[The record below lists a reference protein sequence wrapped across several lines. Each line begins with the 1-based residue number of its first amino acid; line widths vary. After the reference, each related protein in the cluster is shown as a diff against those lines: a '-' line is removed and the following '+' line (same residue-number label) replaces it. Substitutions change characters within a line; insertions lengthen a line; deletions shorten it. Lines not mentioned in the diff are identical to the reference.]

1 MVRAFEKMHVWLFML
16 FHRKRAADRLNKEL
30 QFHLDEQIAE
40 NIASGMNPEEA
51 KHAAMWLFG
60 NPAVLRDQITE
71 NWSWTWL
78 ENLRQD
84 AGYALRQFRHS
95 PSFVLISVLT
105 LTLGIG
111 ANTAIFTLMNSLW
124 LQSLPVKDP
133 NSLALISVQADHPS
147 PVSQSPMP
155 VLNLSLIES
164 IERHTRSFSGI
175 FGWCDYG
182 ADLLEDDIT
191 HAYPGTVVSGNIF
204 DVLGVRPAIG
214 RLLTTADD
222 QPGGGPDGWA
232 VVISHQFWV
241 EHYAA
246 DPSVI
251 GRHVQLNGYSVTIV
265 GVAPSDFEGIMVS
278 SRPDF
283 YMPLNYEPVMRQRQR
298 DSFLRNPLSFALT
311 PMARLKPGITVAQ
324 ASAELAAVTHQVF
337 EEVLPAAVVRQ
348 NHGLPPV
355 HLTALPGRSGW
366 SFLRIRYREP
376 LILMQGLVGIVLLIC
391 CANLAGL
398 GLARAASRTREFA
411 LRIALGAPR
420 LRLKRQVLL
429 ESLLLTVPGG
439 LFGLAFAWIGCR
451 VLLRLLSTS
460 AEKFPIALSIHPD
473 ATVLALT
480 AGCALFSALL
490 CGIAPAWMLSRTTP
504 ESMLRQSANRSLR
517 AESKWLG
524 NSFVCAQIALSLMLV
539 VVAGL
544 LSTTLIK
551 LRLGH
556 AGFRTQ
562 NISTVMMDLRARSE
576 RGQAL
581 THIYWQMAE
590 RLKQMPGVQNAA
602 LDTVPPLYGN
612 ESAEFSAVNEN
623 ASSAHEAKQVLQ
635 FNEVGEN
642 FFSTMEIPFLA
653 GRGFFDND
661 ADADTCIVSQSAA
674 KKMFPNA
681 PVIGSALRQY
691 RFSFNA
697 GGPSENTCRVIG
709 VVGDVKLQDLRMPPP
724 PMVYRPI
731 ASDMPNPGLMNFVIN
746 ARSLADAQ
754 NAYRKTLR
762 EIAPGSPDSEVTL
775 ISQKMDDATSLER
788 MLASLSGFFAGLA
801 LLLSGVGLYG
811 LFSRSITQRTTEFG
825 IRIALGAT
833 RFRIV
838 LLVLR
843 QVIILMTIGIVAGG
857 VAASLSTRLIRGF
870 LYGVTSNNPLVLAG
884 AALLL
889 CVIALSA
896 SLLPVRKVVHLDPVE
911 ALRAE

>member
-1 MVRAFEKMHVWLFML
+1 MIRAFEKMRVWLLML
-16 FHRKRAADRLNKEL
+16 FYRRRTADRLDKEL
-30 QFHLDEQIAE
+30 QFHLEQQIAE
-40 NIASGMNPEEA
+40 NIALGMSQEEA
-51 KHAAMWLFG
+51 EHAAMRLFG
-60 NPAVLRDQITE
+60 NPAVLREQITE
-71 NWSWTWL
+71 KWSWTWL
-78 ENLRQD
+78 ELLRQD
-84 AGYALRQFRHS
+84 AGYALRQFRQS

-133 NSLALISVQADHPS
+133 GSLVLIGVQANNPT
-147 PVSQSPMP
+147 PIAQSAMP
-155 VLNLSLIES
+155 VMSLPMIES
-164 IERHTRSFSGI
+164 LERHTRSFSGI

-182 ADLLEDDIT
+182 ADLLENDIT
-191 HAYPGTVVSGNIF
+191 HTYPGTIVSGNIF
-204 DVLGVRPAIG
+204 DVLGVRPAAG
-214 RLLTTADD
+214 RLLTAADD

-251 GRHVQLNGYSVTIV
+251 GRHVPLNGYSITIV
-265 GVAPSDFEGIMVS
+265 GVAPADFEGIMVS

-298 DSFLRNPLSFALT
+298 DSFLRNPLSFNLT

-348 NHGLPPV
+348 NHGLPPL
-355 HLTALPGRSGW
+355 HLTVLPGRSGW
-366 SFLRIRYREP
+366 SFLRIRYRQP
-376 LILMQGLVGIVLLIC
+376 LFLMQGLVGIVLLIC

-420 LRLKRQVLL
+420 LRLMRQVLL

-439 LFGLAFAWIGCR
+439 LLGLAFAWMGCR
-451 VLLRLLSTS
+451 ILLRLLSTS
-460 AEKFPIALSIHPD
+460 AERFPIALSIRPD
-473 ATVLALT
+473 ATVLTLT
-480 AGCALFSALL
+480 AGCAVFCALL
-490 CGIAPAWMLSRTTP
+490 CGIAPAWMLSRTAP

-517 AESKWLG
+517 AESKRLG

-544 LSTTLIK
+544 LSTTLIN
-551 LRLGH
+551 LRLSH
-556 AGFRTQ
+556 AGFRTE

-576 RGQAL
+576 RGTSL

-590 RLKQMPGVQNAA
+590 RLKQMPEVQNAA
-602 LDTVPPLYGN
+602 LVTVPPLFGYA
-612 ESAEFSAVNEN
+612 SMEFSAVNGN
-623 ASSAHEAKQVLQ
+623 TPAAHEAKQQLQ

-642 FFSTMEIPFLA
+642 FFSTMEIPLLA
-653 GRGFFDND
+653 GRGFVNSD

-674 KKMFPNA
+674 KKMLPNA
-681 PVIGSALRQY
+681 PAIGSTLRQY
-691 RFSFNA
+691 QFSLDR
-697 GGPSENTCRVIG
+697 GGASENTCRVIG
-709 VVGDVKLQDLRMPPP
+709 VVSDVKLQDLRMPPQP
-724 PMVYRPI
+724 TVYRPI

-746 ARSLADAQ
+746 ARSLTDAQ

-762 EIAPGSPDSEVTL
+762 EIAPGSPDSEVIPIT
-775 ISQKMDDATSLER
+775 QKMDDSTSLER
-788 MLASLSGFFAGLA
+788 VLASLSGFFAGLA

-811 LFSRSITQRTTEFG
+811 LFSRSVTQRTTEFG
-825 IRIALGAT
+825 IRMALGAT
-833 RFRIV
+833 RIRIV
-838 LLVLR
+838 LLILR
-843 QVIILMTIGIVAGG
+843 QVIILMMIGIVAGG
-857 VAASLSTRLIRGF
+857 AAAILSTRLIRGF
-870 LYGVTSNNPLVLAG
+870 LYGVTSNNPFVLTG

-896 SLLPVRKVVHLDPVE
+896 SLLPVRKAVHLDPVE
-911 ALRAE
+911 ALRTE

>member
-1 MVRAFEKMHVWLFML
+1 MVRVFEKMRVWLLML
-16 FHRKRAADRLNKEL
+16 FHRKRTADRLDKEL
-30 QFHLDEQIAE
+30 QFHLEQQIAE
-40 NIASGMNPEEA
+40 NIASGMNPQEA
-51 KHAAMWLFG
+51 EHAAMRLFG

-71 NWSWTWL
+71 KWSWTWL

-84 AGYALRQFRHS
+84 AGYALRQIRRS

-133 NSLALISVQADHPS
+133 NSLILIGVQANSSTPIAR
-147 PVSQSPMP
+147 SPMP
-155 VLNLSLIES
+155 VMSLPMIES
-164 IERHTRSFSGI
+164 LERHTRSFSGI

-182 ADLLEDDIT
+182 ADLLENDIT
-191 HAYPGTVVSGNIF
+191 HAYPGTIVSGNIF

-222 QPGGGPDGWA
+222 QPGGGPDGWT

-265 GVAPSDFEGIMVS
+265 GVAPENFAGIMVS

-298 DSFLRNPLSFALT
+298 DSFLRNPVSFALT

-366 SFLRIRYREP
+366 SFLRIDYRQP
-376 LILMQGLVGIVLLIC
+376 LLLMQGLVGIVLLIC

-398 GLARAASRTREFA
+398 GLARAVGRSREFA

-420 LRLKRQVLL
+420 PRLMRQVLI
-429 ESLLLTVPGG
+429 ESLLLTLPGG
-439 LFGLAFAWIGCR
+439 LLGLGFAWMGCR
-451 VLLRLLSTS
+451 ILLRLLSAG
-460 AEKFPIALSIHPD
+460 AERFPIALSIRPD
-473 ATVLALT
+473 ATVLTVT
-480 AGCALFSALL
+480 AACAAFCALL
-490 CGIAPAWMLSRTTP
+490 CGMAPAWMLSHTAP
-504 ESMLRQSANRSLR
+504 ETMLRQSANRSLR
-517 AESKWLG
+517 AESKWAG

-544 LSTTLIK
+544 LSTTLVK

-556 AGFRTQ
+556 VGFRTE
-562 NISTVMMDLRARSE
+562 NTSTVMMDIRARSE
-576 RGQAL
+576 RGIAL
-581 THIYWQMAE
+581 THIYWQMAGH
-590 RLKQMPGVQNAA
+590 LKEMPGVQNAA
-602 LDTVPPLYGN
+602 LVTVPPLLG
-612 ESAEFSAVNEN
+612 AVTREFSTV
-623 ASSAHEAKQVLQ
+623 SPSAQEAKQPLQ
-635 FNEVGEN
+635 FNEVGQD
-642 FFSTMEIPFLA
+642 FFSTMEIPLLA
-653 GRGFFDND
+653 GRDFVNSD

-674 KKMFPNA
+674 KKMFPKA
-681 PVIGSALRQY
+681 PALGSTLRQFQ
-691 RFSFNA
+691 FSLDR
-697 GGPSENTCRVIG
+697 GGASESTCRVIG
-709 VVGDVKLQDLRMPPP
+709 VVADVKLQDLRMPPQP
-724 PMVYRPI
+724 VVYRPI
-731 ASDMPNPGLMNFVIN
+731 ASDMDNPGLMNFVIE
-746 ARSLADAQ
+746 ARSLTDAQ
-754 NAYRKTLR
+754 SAYRKTLR
-762 EIAPGSPDSEVTL
+762 DIAPGSPDSEVTL
-775 ISQKMDDATSLER
+775 ITQKMDDSTSLAR

-811 LFSRSITQRTTEFG
+811 LCSRSITQRTTEFG
-825 IRIALGAT
+825 IRMALGAT

-870 LYGVTSNNPLVLAG
+870 LYGVTSNNPFVLAG

>member
-1 MVRAFEKMHVWLFML
+1 MVRAFEKMRVWLLML
-16 FHRKRAADRLNKEL
+16 FHRKRTADRLDKEL
-30 QFHLDEQIAE
+30 QFHLEQQIAE

-51 KHAAMWLFG
+51 EHAAMRLFG

-71 NWSWTWL
+71 KWSWTWL

-84 AGYALRQFRHS
+84 AGYALRQFRRS

-111 ANTAIFTLMNSLW
+111 ANTTIFTLMNSLW

-133 NSLALISVQADHPS
+133 NSLVLISVQADHPS
-147 PVSQSPMP
+147 PVAQSPMP

-182 ADLLEDDIT
+182 ADLLESDVT
-191 HAYPGTVVSGNIF
+191 HTYPGTIVSGNIF
-204 DVLGVRPAIG
+204 DVLGVRPAAG
-214 RLLTTADD
+214 RLLTAADD

-232 VVISHQFWV
+232 VVISHRFWV

-246 DPSVI
+246 DASVI

-265 GVAPSDFEGIMVS
+265 GVAPSDFAGIMVS

-348 NHGLPPV
+348 NHGLPPI

-366 SFLRIRYREP
+366 SFLRIRYRQP
-376 LILMQGLVGIVLLIC
+376 LFLMQGLVGIVLLIC

-398 GLARAASRTREFA
+398 GLARAVSRSREFA

-420 LRLKRQVLL
+420 PRLMRQVLI
-429 ESLLLTVPGG
+429 ESLLLTLPGG
-439 LFGLAFAWIGCR
+439 LLGLGFAWMGCR
-451 VLLRLLSTS
+451 ILLRLLSVG
-460 AEKFPIALSIHPD
+460 AERFPIALSIRPD
-473 ATVLALT
+473 ATVLTVT
-480 AGCALFSALL
+480 AGCAVFCALL
-490 CGIAPAWMLSRTTP
+490 CGIAPAWMLSRTAP
-504 ESMLRQSANRSLR
+504 EPMLRQSANRSLR
-517 AESKWLG
+517 AESKWVG

-539 VVAGL
+539 VVAVL
-544 LSTTLIK
+544 LSTTLVK

-556 AGFRTQ
+556 GGFRTE

-576 RGQAL
+576 RGTAL

-590 RLKQMPGVQNAA
+590 HLKEMPGVQNAA
-602 LDTVPPLYGN
+602 LVTVPPLFGTVTRR
-612 ESAEFSAVNEN
+612 EFSTVSPLAQEL
-623 ASSAHEAKQVLQ
+623 KQPLQ
-635 FNEVGEN
+635 FNEVGQD
-642 FFSTMEIPFLA
+642 FFSTMEIPLLA
-653 GRGFFDND
+653 GRDFVNSD

-674 KKMFPNA
+674 KKMFPKA
-681 PVIGSALRQY
+681 PALGSTLRQFQ
-691 RFSFNA
+691 FSLDR
-697 GGPSENTCRVIG
+697 GGASESTCRVIG
-709 VVGDVKLQDLRMPPP
+709 VVADVKLQDLRMLPQPV
-724 PMVYRPI
+724 VYRTI
-731 ASDMPNPGLMNFVIN
+731 ASDMDNPGLMNFVIE
-746 ARSLADAQ
+746 ARSLTDAQ
-754 NAYRKTLR
+754 SAYRKTLR
-762 EIAPGSPDSEVTL
+762 DIAPGSPDSEVTL
-775 ISQKMDDATSLER
+775 ITQKMDDSTSLER

-857 VAASLSTRLIRGF
+857 VAAILSTRLIRGF
-870 LYGVTSNNPLVLAG
+870 LYGVTSNNPFVLIG

-896 SLLPVRKVVHLDPVE
+896 SFLPVRKVVHLDPVE

>member
-1 MVRAFEKMHVWLFML
+1 MIRAFEKMRVWLLML
-16 FHRKRAADRLNKEL
+16 FYRRRTADRLDKEL
-30 QFHLDEQIAE
+30 QFHLEEQIAE
-40 NIASGMNPEEA
+40 NIASGMSQEEA
-51 KHAAMWLFG
+51 EHAAMRLFG
-60 NPAVLRDQITE
+60 NPAVLREQITE
-71 NWSWTWL
+71 KWSWTWL
-78 ENLRQD
+78 ELLRQD
-84 AGYALRQFRHS
+84 AGYALRQFRQS

-133 NSLALISVQADHPS
+133 GSLVLIGVQANNPT
-147 PVSQSPMP
+147 PIAQSAMP
-155 VLNLSLIES
+155 VMSLPMIES
-164 IERHTRSFSGI
+164 LERHTRSFSGI

-182 ADLLEDDIT
+182 ADLLENDVT
-191 HAYPGTVVSGNIF
+191 HTYPGTIVSGNIF
-204 DVLGVRPAIG
+204 DVLGVRPAAG
-214 RLLTTADD
+214 RLLTAADD

-246 DPSVI
+246 APSIV
-251 GRHVQLNGYSVTIV
+251 GHRVQLNGYSVTIV
-265 GVAPSDFEGIMVS
+265 GIAPADFEGIMVS

-298 DSFLRNPLSFALT
+298 DSFLRNPLTFNLT
-311 PMARLKPGITVAQ
+311 PMARLKPGITITQ

-348 NHGLPPV
+348 NHGLPPL
-355 HLTALPGRSGW
+355 HLTVLPGRSGW
-366 SFLRIRYREP
+366 SFLRIRYRQP
-376 LILMQGLVGIVLLIC
+376 LFLMQGLVGIVLLIC

-420 LRLKRQVLL
+420 LRLMRQVLL

-439 LFGLAFAWIGCR
+439 LLGLAFAWMGCR
-451 VLLRLLSTS
+451 ILLRLLSTS
-460 AEKFPIALSIHPD
+460 AERFPIALSIRPD
-473 ATVLALT
+473 ATVLTLT
-480 AGCALFSALL
+480 AGCAVFCALL
-490 CGIAPAWMLSRTTP
+490 CGIAPAWMLSRTAP

-517 AESKWLG
+517 VESKWLG

-556 AGFRTQ
+556 AGFRTE
-562 NISTVMMDLRARSE
+562 NISTVMMDIRARSE
-576 RGQAL
+576 RGTSL

-590 RLKQMPGVQNAA
+590 RLKQMPGVQDAA
-602 LDTVPPLYGN
+602 LVTVPPLFGN
-612 ESAEFSAVNEN
+612 ESMTFSAVNGN
-623 ASSAHEAKQVLQ
+623 APAAHETKQQLQ

-642 FFSTMEIPFLA
+642 FFSTMEIPLLA
-653 GRGFFDND
+653 GRGFVNSD

-681 PVIGSALRQY
+681 PAIGSTLRQHQ
-691 RFSFNA
+691 FSLDR
-697 GGPSENTCRVIG
+697 GGLFENTCRVIG
-709 VVGDVKLQDLRMPPP
+709 VVAEVKLQDLRMPPQP
-724 PMVYRPI
+724 VVYRPI
-731 ASDMPNPGLMNFVIN
+731 ASDMPNPGLMNFVIK
-746 ARSLADAQ
+746 AQSLTDAQ

-762 EIAPGSPDSEVTL
+762 EIAPGSPDSEVIPIT
-775 ISQKMDDATSLER
+775 QKMDDSTSLER
-788 MLASLSGFFAGLA
+788 VLASLSGFFAGLA

-811 LFSRSITQRTTEFG
+811 LFSRSVIQRTTEFG
-825 IRIALGAT
+825 IRMALGAT

-843 QVIILMTIGIVAGG
+843 QVIILMMIGIIAGG
-857 VAASLSTRLIRGF
+857 AAAILSTRLIRGF
-870 LYGVTSNNPLVLAG
+870 LYGVTSNNPFVLTG

-896 SLLPVRKVVHLDPVE
+896 SLLPVRKAVHLDPAE
-911 ALRAE
+911 ALRTE

>member
-1 MVRAFEKMHVWLFML
+1 MIRAFEKMRVWLLML
-16 FHRKRAADRLNKEL
+16 FYRRRTADRLDKEL
-30 QFHLDEQIAE
+30 QFHLEQQIAE
-40 NIASGMNPEEA
+40 NIASGMSQEEA
-51 KHAAMWLFG
+51 EHAAMRLFG
-60 NPAVLRDQITE
+60 NPAVLREQITE
-71 NWSWTWL
+71 KWSWTWL
-78 ENLRQD
+78 EHLRQD
-84 AGYALRQFRHS
+84 AGYALRQFCQS
-95 PSFVLISVLT
+95 PSFVLIFVLT

-133 NSLALISVQADHPS
+133 GSLVLISVQANNPT
-147 PVSQSPMP
+147 PVAQPAMP
-155 VLNLSLIES
+155 VMNLPIIES
-164 IERHTRSFSGI
+164 LERHARSFSGI
-175 FGWCDYG
+175 FGGCDYG
-182 ADLLEDDIT
+182 ADLLENDVA
-191 HAYPGTVVSGNIF
+191 HSYPGTIVSGNIF
-204 DVLGVRPAIG
+204 DVLGVRPAAG
-214 RLLTTADD
+214 RLLTAADD

-241 EHYAA
+241 QHYAA
-246 DPSVI
+246 DPSVV
-251 GRHVQLNGYSVTIV
+251 GRRVQLNGYSVTIV
-265 GVAPSDFEGIMVS
+265 GIAPADFEGIMVS

-298 DSFLRNPLSFALT
+298 DSFLRNPLSFNLT

-348 NHGLPPV
+348 NHGLPPL

-366 SFLRIRYREP
+366 SFLRIRYRQP
-376 LILMQGLVGIVLLIC
+376 LFLMQGLVGIVLLIC

-420 LRLKRQVLL
+420 LRLMRQVLL

-439 LFGLAFAWIGCR
+439 LLGLAFAWMGCR
-451 VLLRLLSTS
+451 ILLRLLSTS
-460 AEKFPIALSIHPD
+460 AERFPIALSIRPD
-473 ATVLALT
+473 ATVLTLT
-480 AGCALFSALL
+480 AGCAVFCALL
-490 CGIAPAWMLSRTTP
+490 CGIAPAWMLSRTAP
-504 ESMLRQSANRSLR
+504 ESMLRQAANRSLR

-556 AGFRTQ
+556 AGFRTE
-562 NISTVMMDLRARSE
+562 NISTVMMDIRARSE
-576 RGQAL
+576 RGAAL

-590 RLKQMPGVQNAA
+590 RLKQMPGVQDAA
-602 LDTVPPLYGN
+602 LVTVPPLFGN
-612 ESAEFSAVNEN
+612 EFMEFSAVNEN
-623 ASSAHEAKQVLQ
+623 APSAHEAKQVLQ
-635 FNEVGEN
+635 FNEIGEN
-642 FFSTMEIPFLA
+642 FFSTMEIPLLA
-653 GRGFFDND
+653 GRGFVNSD

-681 PVIGSALRQY
+681 PAIGSTLRQHQ
-691 RFSFNA
+691 FSLDR
-697 GGPSENTCRVIG
+697 GGLLESTCRVIG
-709 VVGDVKLQDLRMPPP
+709 VVAEVKLQDLRMPPQP
-724 PMVYRPI
+724 VVYRPI
-731 ASDMPNPGLMNFVIN
+731 ASDMPNPGLMNFVIK
-746 ARSLADAQ
+746 AQSLTDAQ

-762 EIAPGSPDSEVTL
+762 EIAPGSPDSEV
-775 ISQKMDDATSLER
+775 IPIAQKMDDSTSLER
-788 MLASLSGFFAGLA
+788 VLASLSGFFAGLA

-811 LFSRSITQRTTEFG
+811 LFSRSVTQRTTEFG

-838 LLVLR
+838 LLVLQ
-843 QVIILMTIGIVAGG
+843 QVVILMMIGIVAGG
-857 VAASLSTRLIRGF
+857 TAAILSTRLIRGF
-870 LYGVTSNNPLVLAG
+870 LYGVTSNNPFVLAG

-896 SLLPVRKVVHLDPVE
+896 SLLPVRKAVHLDPAE
-911 ALRAE
+911 ALKTE

>member
-1 MVRAFEKMHVWLFML
+1 MIRAFEKMRVWLLML
-16 FHRKRAADRLNKEL
+16 FYRRRTADRLDKEL
-30 QFHLDEQIAE
+30 QFHLEEQIAE
-40 NIASGMNPEEA
+40 NIASGMSQEEA
-51 KHAAMWLFG
+51 EHAAMRLFG
-60 NPAVLRDQITE
+60 NPAVLREQITE
-71 NWSWTWL
+71 KWSWTWL
-78 ENLRQD
+78 ELLRQD
-84 AGYALRQFRHS
+84 AGYALRQFRQS

-133 NSLALISVQADHPS
+133 GSLVLIGVQANNPT
-147 PVSQSPMP
+147 PIAQSAMP
-155 VLNLSLIES
+155 VMSLPMIES
-164 IERHTRSFSGI
+164 LERHTRSFSGI

-182 ADLLEDDIT
+182 ADLLENDVT
-191 HAYPGTVVSGNIF
+191 HTYPGTIVSGNIF
-204 DVLGVRPAIG
+204 DVLGVRPAAG
-214 RLLTTADD
+214 RLLTAADD

-246 DPSVI
+246 APSIV
-251 GRHVQLNGYSVTIV
+251 GHRVQLNGYSVTIV
-265 GVAPSDFEGIMVS
+265 GIAPADFEGIMVS

-298 DSFLRNPLSFALT
+298 DSFLRNPLTFNLT
-311 PMARLKPGITVAQ
+311 PMARLKPGITITQ

-348 NHGLPPV
+348 NHGLPPL
-355 HLTALPGRSGW
+355 HLTVLPGRSGW
-366 SFLRIRYREP
+366 SFLRIRYRQP
-376 LILMQGLVGIVLLIC
+376 LFLMQGLVGIVLLIC

-420 LRLKRQVLL
+420 LRLMRQVLL

-439 LFGLAFAWIGCR
+439 LLGLAFAWMGCR
-451 VLLRLLSTS
+451 ILLRLLSTS
-460 AEKFPIALSIHPD
+460 AERFPIALSIRPD
-473 ATVLALT
+473 ATVLTLT
-480 AGCALFSALL
+480 AGCAVFCALL
-490 CGIAPAWMLSRTTP
+490 CGIAPAWMLSRTAP

-517 AESKWLG
+517 VESKWLG

-556 AGFRTQ
+556 AGFRTE
-562 NISTVMMDLRARSE
+562 NISTVMMDIRARSE
-576 RGQAL
+576 RGTSL

-590 RLKQMPGVQNAA
+590 RLKQMPEVQNAA
-602 LDTVPPLYGN
+602 LVTVPPLFGYA
-612 ESAEFSAVNEN
+612 SMEFSAVNGN
-623 ASSAHEAKQVLQ
+623 TPAAHEAKQQLQ

-642 FFSTMEIPFLA
+642 FFSTMEITLLA
-653 GRGFFDND
+653 GRGFVNSD

-674 KKMFPNA
+674 KKMLPNA
-681 PVIGSALRQY
+681 PAIGSTLRQY
-691 RFSFNA
+691 QFSLDR
-697 GGPSENTCRVIG
+697 GGASENTCRVIG
-709 VVGDVKLQDLRMPPP
+709 VVSDVKLQDLRMPPQP
-724 PMVYRPI
+724 TVYRPI

-746 ARSLADAQ
+746 ARSLTDAQ

-762 EIAPGSPDSEVTL
+762 EIAPGSPDSEVIPIT
-775 ISQKMDDATSLER
+775 QKMDDSTSLER
-788 MLASLSGFFAGLA
+788 VLASLSGFFAGLA

-811 LFSRSITQRTTEFG
+811 LFSRSVTQRTTEFG
-825 IRIALGAT
+825 IRMALGAT
-833 RFRIV
+833 RIRIV
-838 LLVLR
+838 LLILR
-843 QVIILMTIGIVAGG
+843 QVIILMMIGIVGG
-857 VAASLSTRLIRGF
+857 GAAAILSTRLIRGF
-870 LYGVTSNNPLVLAG
+870 LYGVTSNNPFVLTG

-896 SLLPVRKVVHLDPVE
+896 SLLPVRKAVHLDPVE
-911 ALRAE
+911 ALRTE

>member
-1 MVRAFEKMHVWLFML
+1 MTRAFEKLRVLLLML
-16 FHRKRAADRLNKEL
+16 FHRRRSAERLDKEL
-30 QFHLDEQIAE
+30 QFHLEQQIAE
-40 NIASGMNPEEA
+40 NIAAGMTYKEA
-51 KHAAMWLFG
+51 KHAAMRLFG
-60 NPAVLRDQITE
+60 NPAVLREQITE
-71 NWSWTWL
+71 KWSWTWL

-84 AGYALRQFRHS
+84 AGYALRQFSQS

-133 NSLALISVQADHPS
+133 GSLVLIGVKFDQPT
-147 PVSQSPMP
+147 PVAHSAMPAMSLPM
-155 VLNLSLIES
+155 IES
-164 IERHTRSFSGI
+164 IERHARSFLGI

-182 ADLLEDDIT
+182 ADLLESDVT
-191 HAYPGTVVSGNIF
+191 HTYPGTIVSGNIF
-204 DVLGVRPAIG
+204 DVLGVRPAVG
-214 RLLTTADD
+214 RLLTAADD

-232 VVISHQFWV
+232 VVISHQFWM

-251 GRHVQLNGYSVTIV
+251 GRHIQLNGYSVTIV
-265 GVAPSDFEGIMVS
+265 GVTPANFEGIMVS

-298 DSFLRNPLSFALT
+298 DSFLRNPLSFNLT

-324 ASAELAAVTHQVF
+324 ASAELAAITHQVF
-337 EEVLPAAVVRQ
+337 EEVLPATVVRQ
-348 NHGLPPV
+348 NHGLPPL
-355 HLTALPGRSGW
+355 HMTALPGRSGW
-366 SFLRIRYREP
+366 SFLRVLYRQP
-376 LILMQGLVGIVLLIC
+376 LFLMQGLVGVVLLIC

-420 LRLKRQVLL
+420 RRLMRQVLL
-429 ESLLLTVPGG
+429 ESLLLTFPGG
-439 LFGLAFAWIGCR
+439 LLGLAFAWTGCR
-451 VLLRLLSTS
+451 VLLRLLSTGG
-460 AEKFPIALSIHPD
+460 ERFPIALSIRPD
-473 ATVLALT
+473 ATVLAIT
-480 AGCALFSALL
+480 AGCAVFCALL
-490 CGIAPAWMLSRTTP
+490 CGIAPAWMLSRTAP
-504 ESMLRQSANRSLR
+504 EQMIRQSASRSLR

-524 NSFVCAQIALSLMLV
+524 NSFACAQIALSLVLV
-539 VVAGL
+539 VFAGL
-544 LSTTLIK
+544 LSTTLVK

-576 RGQAL
+576 RRAAL
-581 THIYWQMAE
+581 THLYWQMAE

-602 LDTVPPLYGN
+602 LVTVPPLYG
-612 ESAEFSAVNEN
+612 SASMEFSAVNE
-623 ASSAHEAKQVLQ
+623 STPSAHEAKQVLQ
-635 FNEVGEN
+635 FNEVGEA
-642 FFSTMEIPFLA
+642 FFSTMEIPLLA
-653 GRGFFDND
+653 GRGFVNSD

-681 PVIGSALRQY
+681 PVIGLTLRQY
-691 RFSFNA
+691 QFSV
-697 GGPSENTCRVIG
+697 GSGTSESTCRVIG
-709 VVGDVKLQDLRMPPP
+709 VAGDVKLQDLRMPPQP
-724 PMVYRPI
+724 LVYRPI

-746 ARSLADAQ
+746 ARSLVDAQ

-762 EIAPGSPDSEVTL
+762 EIAPGSPDSEVIPIT
-775 ISQKMDDATSLER
+775 QKMDDSTSLER

-838 LLVLR
+838 LLVLQ

-857 VAASLSTRLIRGF
+857 VAAILSTRLIRGF
-870 LYGVTSNNPLVLAG
+870 LYGVTSNNPFVLAG

-896 SLLPVRKVVHLDPVE
+896 SLLPVRKAVHLDPVE
-911 ALRAE
+911 ALRTE

>member
-1 MVRAFEKMHVWLFML
+1 MRVWLLML
-16 FHRKRAADRLNKEL
+16 FHRKRASDRLDNEL
-30 QFHLDEQIAE
+30 QFHLEQQIAE

-51 KHAAMWLFG
+51 VHATMRLFG

-71 NWSWTWL
+71 KWSWTWL

-84 AGYALRQFRHS
+84 AGYALRQFRRS

-111 ANTAIFTLMNSLW
+111 ANTAIFTLMNALW

-133 NSLALISVQADHPS
+133 NSLVLISVQADHPS
-147 PVSQSPMP
+147 TVAQSPMP
-155 VLNLSLIES
+155 VLSLPLIES

-175 FGWCDYG
+175 SGWCDYG
-182 ADLLEDDIT
+182 ADLLENDMT
-191 HAYPGTVVSGNIF
+191 HTYPGTIVSGNIF
-204 DVLGVRPAIG
+204 DVLGVQPAIG

-232 VVISHQFWV
+232 VVISHPFWV

-265 GVAPSDFEGIMVS
+265 GVAPEHFEGIMVS

-298 DSFLRNPLSFALT
+298 DSMLRNPLSFNLT
-311 PMARLKPGITVAQ
+311 PMARLKPDITVAQ
-324 ASAELAAVTHQVF
+324 ASAELSAVTRPVL
-337 EEVLPAAVVRQ
+337 EEVLPAAVVRHI
-348 NHGLPPV
+348 HGLPPIQF
-355 HLTALPGRSGW
+355 TALLGRSGW
-366 SFLRIRYREP
+366 SFLRIRYRQP
-376 LILMQGLVGIVLLIC
+376 LFLMQGLVGIVLLIC
-391 CANLAGL
+391 CANLTGL
-398 GLARAASRTREFA
+398 GLARADSRSREFA

-420 LRLKRQVLL
+420 RRLMSQVLI
-429 ESLLLTVPGG
+429 ESLLLTLPGG
-439 LFGLAFAWIGCR
+439 LLGLGFAWMGCR
-451 VLLRLLSTS
+451 ILLRLLSS
-460 AEKFPIALSIHPD
+460 GAGRFPIALSIRPD
-473 ATVLALT
+473 ATVLT
-480 AGCALFSALL
+480 VTVGCAVFCALL
-490 CGIAPAWMLSRTTP
+490 CGMAPAWMLSHTAP
-504 ESMLRQSANRSLR
+504 EPMLRQSANRSLR
-517 AESKWLG
+517 AENRWLG
-524 NSFVCAQIALSLMLV
+524 SSFVCAQIALCLMLV

-544 LSTTLIK
+544 LSTTLVK

-556 AGFRTQ
+556 VGFRTQ
-562 NISTVMMDLRARSE
+562 NISTVMMDIRARSE
-576 RGQAL
+576 RGTAL
-581 THIYWQMAE
+581 THLCWQMAE
-590 RLKQMPGVQNAA
+590 HFKQMPGVQNAA
-602 LDTVPPLYGN
+602 LVTVPPLFGYVTREFN
-612 ESAEFSAVNEN
+612 TVSPSAQ
-623 ASSAHEAKQVLQ
+623 EAKQPLQ
-635 FNEVGEN
+635 FNEVGQD
-642 FFSTMEIPFLA
+642 FFSTMGIPLLA
-653 GRGFFDND
+653 GRDFVNSD

-674 KKMFPNA
+674 KKMFAKA
-681 PVIGSALRQY
+681 PALGSTLRQFQ
-691 RFSFNA
+691 FSLDR
-697 GGPSENTCRVIG
+697 GGASESTCRVIG
-709 VVGDVKLQDLRMPPP
+709 VVADVKLQDLRMPPQP
-724 PMVYRPI
+724 VVYRPI
-731 ASDMPNPGLMNFVIN
+731 ASDMDNPGLMNFVIE
-746 ARSLADAQ
+746 ARSLTDAQ
-754 NAYRKTLR
+754 SAYRKMLR
-762 EIAPGSPDSEVTL
+762 DIAPGSPDSEVTL
-775 ISQKMDDATSLER
+775 ITQKMDDSTSLER

-843 QVIILMTIGIVAGG
+843 QLIILMTIGIVAGG
-857 VAASLSTRLIRGF
+857 VAAILSSRLIRGF
-870 LYGVTSNNPLVLAG
+870 LYGVASNNPCVLAG

>member
-1 MVRAFEKMHVWLFML
+1 MVRAFEKLRVWLLML
-16 FHRKRAADRLNKEL
+16 FHRSRTVERLDKEL
-30 QFHLDEQIAE
+30 QFHLEQQVAE
-40 NIASGMNPEEA
+40 NIAAGMSHQEA
-51 KHAAMWLFG
+51 ERAAVRLFG

-71 NWSWTWL
+71 KWSWTWL

-84 AGYALRQFRHS
+84 AEYALRQFRQS

-111 ANTAIFTLMNSLW
+111 ANTAIFTLLNSLW

-133 NSLALISVQADHPS
+133 GSLILISVQANNPA
-147 PVSQSPMP
+147 PVAQSPMP
-155 VLNLSLIES
+155 VMSLPIIES
-164 IERHTRSFSGI
+164 LERHTRSFSGI

-182 ADLLEDDIT
+182 AELLESDVT
-191 HAYPGTVVSGNIF
+191 HTYPGTIVSGNIF
-204 DVLGVRPAIG
+204 DILGVRPAAG
-214 RLLTTADD
+214 RLLSAADD
-222 QPGGGPDGWA
+222 QPGGGTDGWA

-251 GRHVQLNGYSVTIV
+251 GRHVQLNGYSATIV
-265 GVAPSDFEGIMVS
+265 GVTPADFEGIMVS

-298 DSFLRNPLSFALT
+298 DSFLRNPLSFNLT
-311 PMARLKPGITVAQ
+311 PMARLKPGISHAQ
-324 ASAELAAVTHQVF
+324 ASAELGALTQQIL

-348 NHGLPPV
+348 NHGLPPL

-366 SFLRIRYREP
+366 SFLRIRYRQP
-376 LILMQGLVGIVLLIC
+376 LFLMQGLVSIVLLIC

-398 GLARAASRTREFA
+398 GLARAASRTRDFA

-420 LRLKRQVLL
+420 PRLMRQVLL

-439 LFGLAFAWIGCR
+439 LLGLAFAWMGCR
-451 VLLRLLSTS
+451 ILLRLLSTS
-460 AEKFPIALSIHPD
+460 GERFPIALSIRPD
-473 ATVLALT
+473 ATVLTVT
-480 AGCALFSALL
+480 AGCAIFCALL
-490 CGIAPAWMLSRTTP
+490 CGIAPAWMLSRTAP
-504 ESMLRQSANRSLR
+504 EQMIRQSANPSLR
-517 AESKWLG
+517 AETKWLG
-524 NSFVCAQIALSLMLV
+524 NFFVCAQIALSLMLV

-544 LSTTLIK
+544 LSTTLVK

-576 RGQAL
+576 RGTAL
-581 THIYWQMAE
+581 THIYWQMGE

-602 LDTVPPLYGN
+602 LVTVPPLYGN
-612 ESAEFSAVNEN
+612 QSMEFSAVNGN
-623 ASSAHEAKQVLQ
+623 APSAQEAKQILQ
-635 FNEVGEN
+635 FNEVGEG
-642 FFSTMEIPFLA
+642 FFSTMEIALLA
-653 GRGFFDND
+653 GRGFVNSD

-681 PVIGSALRQY
+681 PAIGSTLRQY
-691 RFSFNA
+691 QFSLR
-697 GGPSENTCRVIG
+697 GGPSVNTCRVIG
-709 VVGDVKLQDLRMPPP
+709 VAGDVKLQDLRMPPQP
-724 PMVYRPI
+724 VVYRPI

-762 EIAPGSPDSEVTL
+762 EIVPGSPDSEVTL
-775 ISQKMDDATSLER
+775 ITQKMDDSTSLER
-788 MLASLSGFFAGLA
+788 VLASLSGFFAGLA

-811 LFSRSITQRTTEFG
+811 LFSRSVTQRTTEFG
-825 IRIALGAT
+825 IRMALGAT

-843 QVIILMTIGIVAGG
+843 QVVILMVIGVVAGG
-857 VAASLSTRLIRGF
+857 VAAVLSTRLIRGF
-870 LYGVTSNNPLVLAG
+870 LYGVTSNNPFVLAG
-884 AALLL
+884 AVLLL

-896 SLLPVRKVVHLDPVE
+896 SLLPARKVVHLDPVE